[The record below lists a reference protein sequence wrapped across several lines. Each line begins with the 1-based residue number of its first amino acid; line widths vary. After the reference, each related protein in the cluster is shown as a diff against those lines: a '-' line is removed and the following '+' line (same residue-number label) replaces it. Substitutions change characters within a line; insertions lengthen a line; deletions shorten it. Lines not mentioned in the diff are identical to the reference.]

1 MDLQTRFAVIHL
13 QLQDVRNV
21 LTNPTIAADERSAFE
36 AMRIGL
42 LSQLRDIDGCLAA
55 RRLLG
60 EDNGNFRTFARSVT
74 EELRA
79 QDDHGITRR
88 LTGRSEPAL
97 SSVATAPIH
106 TTRPRPI
113 ATPVTS
119 AHPLPTPNA
128 TVSSLSTQLNSVQSR
143 PVLKRPAAE
152 ELIPEAK
159 VDSNG
164 SAREKRL
171 RLDADITAPSSMQLT
186 SGSLTHDTQQRLP
199 PPIINQSNSL
209 GISRAPESIERP
221 ADGNSSTQSEAE
233 TPTTVNPR
241 FGQSSMIP
249 PRSLSKNWVRNKD
262 ASNPTTTEPRF
273 GQPST
278 IPPRSLSKDLFRNKN
293 ALNPTYR
300 TAYSTWS
307 PAAQTNQQSSQS
319 GSVPDSGTRA
329 TSLVERDP
337 SAPGIATVSN
347 PSAPTAHETGKNPA
361 RELKVT
367 CISCL
372 ETLSRHD
379 ATTVDCKL
387 RGKQEQHSYCLE
399 CLTRLIETSLSDSA
413 LFPPRCCSGPIPLSS
428 TLHRLPSELRT
439 RFLSKQKEHNTRD
452 KTYCSNASCSQ
463 WIPPESIRSG
473 VATCGKCHRET
484 CIICKRNRHQGL
496 CPKDKGTELLMSIAK
511 KEEWQTCPQC
521 KNMVELEFGC
531 HHIT

>member
-1 MDLQTRFAVIHL
+1 MMDPQTRFTVIHL

-21 LTNPTIAADERSAFE
+21 LTNPATAADERFAFE
-36 AMRIGL
+36 AMRTGL
-42 LSQLRDIDGCLAA
+42 LSQLREIDGCLAA

-60 EDNGNFRTFARSVT
+60 EENGNFRTFPRLVT
-74 EELRA
+74 EELRT
-79 QDDHGITRR
+79 QDGHGIVRR
-88 LTGRSEPAL
+88 LTGGPEPAL
-97 SSVATAPIH
+97 SSVATADSTR
-106 TTRPRPI
+106 TTRPRFI
-113 ATPVTS
+113 ATPVIP

-128 TVSSLSTQLNSVQSR
+128 TVLSSSTQLSSVQPR
-143 PVLKRPAAE
+143 PVLKRPAAQ

-159 VDSNG
+159 VDSNS
-164 SAREKRL
+164 SAAEKRL
-171 RLDADITAPSSMQLT
+171 RLHADIATPSSRQRT
-186 SGSLTHDTQQRLP
+186 SGSSTHDTQQGLT
-199 PPIINQSNSL
+199 PPIGNQSNAL
-209 GISRAPESIERP
+209 GKPRDPESIERP
-221 ADGNSSTQSEAE
+221 ADGNSSTQSEAATSTNIE
-233 TPTTVNPR
+233 PI
-241 FGQSSMIP
+241 FGHPSTIP
-249 PRSLSKNWVRNKD
+249 PRLLSKDLFRNKD
-262 ASNPTTTEPRF
+262 VPNSTTTEPRF

-278 IPPRSLSKDLFRNKN
+278 IPPRSLSKDLFRNKD
-293 ALNPTYR
+293 ALNSTYR

-307 PAAQTNQQSSQS
+307 PAARTNQQSSQS
-319 GSVPDSGTRA
+319 
-329 TSLVERDP
+329 E
-337 SAPGIATVSN
+337 SN
-347 PSAPTAHETGKNPA
+347 PGAPTAHETDDNSA

-379 ATTVDCKL
+379 ATIVDCRL

-413 LFPPRCCSGPIPLSS
+413 LFPPRCCSVPIPLSS
-428 TLHRLPSELRT
+428 TLHRLPSELRA

-452 KTYCSNASCSQ
+452 KIYCSNASCSQ
-463 WIPPESIRSG
+463 WIPPESIGAG

-496 CPKDKGTELLMSIAK
+496 CPKDKGTEMLMSVAK